1 MLRTLALAT
10 IALVGASAAS
20 ADVYRWVDEHG
31 SVHYSDQWMPG
42 AEVIKAVKPRPP
54 SDSGSSTRASSK
66 SGMTSDRA
74 AAQIAEQNAAQA
86 TKQDVAKVREQ
97 QCKEAKERYE
107 KAIVARRIFTPGKDG
122 EKDVDGQPVRH
133 YISDEEADAY
143 RTKAR
148 TEMQEACGPAA
159 TAKVVAEVAPE

>member
-1 MLRTLALAT
+1 MLRKIALAT
-10 IALVGASAAS
+10 IAIAAASAAY

-54 SDSGSSTRASSK
+54 SDSGSSTRSS
-66 SGMTSDRA
+66 SRSPVTSDRA
-74 AAQIAEQNAAQA
+74 AAQIAEQNQAQA
-86 TKQDVAKVREQ
+86 MKQDVSKVREQ
-97 QCKEAKERYE
+97 QCKEAKDRYQ
-107 KAIVARRIFTPGKDG
+107 KAIVARRIFTPGKEG

-148 TEMQEACGPAA
+148 AEMQEACGPAA
-159 TAKVVAEVAPE
+159 TAKVVAEAAPE